1 LWFRRR
7 GTNTFTGGQGAD
19 IFILDKNNEATDRVT
34 DFSISQGDKIELDN
48 NGIKPASFAVIGL
61 RVSNS
66 SDGNA
71 QLIGDSPSDDGHIYM
86 ILEGLDQSQISLD
99 HFIFEIS

>member
-1 LWFRRR
+1 M
-7 GTNTFTGGQGAD
+7 
-19 IFILDKNNEATDRVT
+19 T

-48 NGIKPASFAVIGL
+48 NGIKPASFAAIGL